1 MSDGQRT
8 TIEYGL
14 SIVRRRIPRVCEG
27 NGLSGPIVL
36 LPQPGEGIAVRPDFS
51 AIVRL
56 QGPEDRVIF
65 YVEQL
70 ARTIPVTLN
79 VDISTTLP
87 SDAWD
92 HLPPRFL
99 TAVQQG
105 IVREDLRMTKRTL
118 IAAALFISPNTI
130 TAYRTTIR
138 KKFLTIPEEQRP
150 LWMHIWLRRFPGNKV
165 APRRVKEA
173 VGDRPPEAEAHP
185 PKVAGRRRRA
195 SAGETPQ

>member
-1 MSDGQRT
+1 MIDGQRT

-14 SIVRRRIPRVCEG
+14 SFARRRITKVREG
-27 NGLSGPIVL
+27 SLGGPIVL
-36 LPQPGEGIAVRPDFS
+36 LPQPGEGITARPEFS

-70 ARTIPVTLN
+70 AHTIPVTLSI
-79 VDISTTLP
+79 DISTTLP
-87 SDAWD
+87 PDAWE

-118 IAAALFISPNTI
+118 IAAALCISPNTI

-138 KKFLTIPEEQRP
+138 KKFLSIPEEQRP
-150 LWMHIWLRRFPGNKV
+150 LWMHIWLRRFPGSRGT
-165 APRRVKEA
+165 PRRGKQA
-173 VGDRPPEAEAHP
+173 G
-185 PKVAGRRRRA
+185 GRRPAAEPRSPKAADHGQKAA
-195 SAGETPQ
+195 SGQDQQ